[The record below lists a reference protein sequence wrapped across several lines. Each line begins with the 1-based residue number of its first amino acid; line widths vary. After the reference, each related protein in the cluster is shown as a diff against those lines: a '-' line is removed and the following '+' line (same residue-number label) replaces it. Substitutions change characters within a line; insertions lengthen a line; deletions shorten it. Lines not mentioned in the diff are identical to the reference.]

1 MGARYFLPQN
11 DITTQELATI
21 MGFVTIGLVNNIEQ
35 RKEEILNRKQED
47 YPCIRIAD
55 RSLNSN
61 KTFILSE
68 DIYNTMPITLRR
80 HFSAY

>member
-1 MGARYFLPQN
+1 MGAMYFLPQN

-21 MGFVTIGLVNNIEQ
+21 MGFVTVGLINNIEQ
-35 RKEEILNRKQED
+35 RKEELLQRKQEC

-55 RSLNSN
+55 RSLNPN

-68 DIYNTMPITLRR
+68 DIYNTMPIVLKR
-80 HFSAY
+80 HFSAF